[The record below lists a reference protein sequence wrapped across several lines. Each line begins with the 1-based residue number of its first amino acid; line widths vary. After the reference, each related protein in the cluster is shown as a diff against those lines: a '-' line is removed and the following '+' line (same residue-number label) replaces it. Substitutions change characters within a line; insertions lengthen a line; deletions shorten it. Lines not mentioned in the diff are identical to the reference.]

1 MFSFSRRGAER
12 CRREIK
18 ARIRAAWNPADAEVS
33 ALQYGRRPQGT
44 GTGTGARAA
53 GAARLGGRSRCAPA
67 RARAPRGSA
76 PGSLRGAGR
85 GPRACLGACSLLSC
99 ASCLC
104 GSAPCILCSCC
115 PCSHNSTLSRL
126 FFTVFLF
133 LGVLVCVIMLSPGVE
148 SQLYKLPWV
157 CNEGTGSHVV
167 LQGHIDCGSLLGH
180 RAVYRMCFAM
190 AAFFF
195 LFSLLMICVRSSRD
209 PRAAIQNGFWFF
221 KFLIFVG
228 ITVGAFY
235 IPDGSFSNIWFYFG
249 VVGSFI
255 FLLIQ
260 LLLLIDFA
268 HSWNQRW
275 LCKAEECD
283 SRAWYAGLFFFTL
296 LFYALSIAAV
306 ALLFVYYTQPGACYE
321 GKAFIGLNL
330 TLCVCVS
337 IVAVLPKIQDAQPNS
352 GLLQASV
359 ITLYTMFVTWLA
371 LSNVPDQKC
380 NPHLLTHFGNGT
392 VLAGPEG
399 YETHWWDAPSI
410 VGLVVF
416 ILCTVFIS
424 LRSSDHRQVNSLMQT
439 EERPPVLDATQ
450 QQQVVLSEGRAFDNE
465 QDGVTYS
472 YSFFHLCLVLA
483 SVHIMMTLT
492 NWYRPGETRKM
503 ISTWTAVW
511 VKICASWTGLLLYL
525 WTLVAPLLLPN
536 RDFS

>member
-1 MFSFSRRGAER
+1 MG
-12 CRREIK
+12 
-18 ARIRAAWNPADAEVS
+18 
-33 ALQYGRRPQGT
+33 
-44 GTGTGARAA
+44 
-53 GAARLGGRSRCAPA
+53 
-67 RARAPRGSA
+67 
-76 PGSLRGAGR
+76 
-85 GPRACLGACSLLSC
+85 ACLGACSLLSC

-126 FFTVFLF
+126 IFTAFLF
-133 LGVLVCVIMLSPGVE
+133 LGVLVSIIMLSPGVE

-157 CNEGTGSHVV
+157 CEEGTGSTVI

-195 LFSLLMICVRSSRD
+195 LFTLLMICVRSSRD

-249 VVGSFI
+249 VAGSFV
-255 FLLIQ
+255 FFLIQ
-260 LLLLIDFA
+260 LVLLIDFA

-275 LCKAEECD
+275 LGKAEECD

-296 LFYALSIAAV
+296 LFYALSITAV
-306 ALLFVYYTQPGACYE
+306 ALLFVYYTQPDACYE
-321 GKAFIGLNL
+321 SKVFIGLNL

-371 LSNVPDQKC
+371 LSNVPGEYRPEFQEAWICSWASTGPLGSWRPSKVTGLSQPQLIVR
-380 NPHLLTHFGNGT
+380 PHLQGGGRTPAVPGVSTIPGT
-392 VLAGPEG
+392 WMVCCVSVCPLSVYLSPSSRLLGYSDLAC
-399 YETHWWDAPSI
+399 
-410 VGLVVF
+410 VG
-416 ILCTVFIS
+416 
-424 LRSSDHRQVNSLMQT
+424 
-439 EERPPVLDATQ
+439 
-450 QQQVVLSEGRAFDNE
+450 
-465 QDGVTYS
+465 
-472 YSFFHLCLVLA
+472 
-483 SVHIMMTLT
+483 
-492 NWYRPGETRKM
+492 
-503 ISTWTAVW
+503 
-511 VKICASWTGLLLYL
+511 
-525 WTLVAPLLLPN
+525 
-536 RDFS
+536 

>member
-1 MFSFSRRGAER
+1 MG
-12 CRREIK
+12 
-18 ARIRAAWNPADAEVS
+18 
-33 ALQYGRRPQGT
+33 
-44 GTGTGARAA
+44 
-53 GAARLGGRSRCAPA
+53 
-67 RARAPRGSA
+67 
-76 PGSLRGAGR
+76 
-85 GPRACLGACSLLSC
+85 ACLGACSLLSC

-115 PCSHNSTLSRL
+115 PCSHSSTLSRL
-126 FFTVFLF
+126 IFTAFLF
-133 LGVLVCVIMLSPGVE
+133 LGVLVSVIMLSPSVE

-157 CNEGTGSHVV
+157 CEEVAGSPVV
-167 LQGHIDCGSLLGH
+167 LQGHVDCGSLLGH

-195 LFSLLMICVRSSRD
+195 LFTLLMICVRSSRD

-221 KFLIFVG
+221 KFLVFVG

-249 VVGSFI
+249 AVGSFV

-275 LCKAEECD
+275 LNKAEESG

-296 LFYALSIAAV
+296 LFYALSIVAV
-306 ALLFVYYTQPGACYE
+306 ALLFIYYTQPGACYE
-321 GKAFIGLNL
+321 GKVFISLNL
-330 TLCVCVS
+330 IFCFCVS
-337 IVAVLPKIQDAQPNS
+337 IIAILPKVQDAQPNS

-359 ITLYTMFVTWLA
+359 ITLYTMFVTWSA
-371 LSNVPDQKC
+371 LSNVPERKC
-380 NPHLLTHFGNGT
+380 NPNLLTHFGNGT

-399 YETHWWDAPSI
+399 YETQWWDAPSI
-410 VGLVVF
+410 VGLIIF
-416 ILCTVFIS
+416 LLCTLFISHTRILPPASPS

-439 EERPPVLDATQ
+439 EESPPVLEATQ
-450 QQQVVLSEGRAFDNE
+450 QQQAAGCEGRAFDNE
-465 QDGVTYS
+465 QDSVTYS
-472 YSFFHLCLVLA
+472 YSFFHFCLVLA
-483 SVHIMMTLT
+483 SLHVMMTLT

-511 VKICASWTGLLLYL
+511 VKICASWAGLLLYL

>member
-1 MFSFSRRGAER
+1 MG
-12 CRREIK
+12 
-18 ARIRAAWNPADAEVS
+18 
-33 ALQYGRRPQGT
+33 
-44 GTGTGARAA
+44 
-53 GAARLGGRSRCAPA
+53 
-67 RARAPRGSA
+67 
-76 PGSLRGAGR
+76 
-85 GPRACLGACSLLSC
+85 ACLGACSLLSC

-195 LFSLLMICVRSSRD
+195 LFSLLMVCVRSSRD

-275 LCKAEECD
+275 LCKAEEHD

-296 LFYALSIAAV
+296 LFYALSITAV

-321 GKAFIGLNL
+321 GKVFIGLNL

-439 EERPPVLDATQ
+439 EECPPVLDATQ
-450 QQQVVLSEGRAFDNE
+450 QQQQQVVVSEGRAFDNE

-492 NWYRPGETRKM
+492 NWYRPGETWKM

>member
-1 MFSFSRRGAER
+1 
-12 CRREIK
+12 
-18 ARIRAAWNPADAEVS
+18 
-33 ALQYGRRPQGT
+33 
-44 GTGTGARAA
+44 
-53 GAARLGGRSRCAPA
+53 
-67 RARAPRGSA
+67 
-76 PGSLRGAGR
+76 
-85 GPRACLGACSLLSC
+85 
-99 ASCLC
+99 
-104 GSAPCILCSCC
+104 

-195 LFSLLMICVRSSRD
+195 LFSLLMVCVRSSRD

-235 IPDGSFSNIWFYFG
+235 IPDGSFSNSRWPWWG
-249 VVGSFI
+249 GMGATKRNKHWWV
-255 FLLIQ
+255 LLFVPRRQ
-260 LLLLIDFA
+260 
-268 HSWNQRW
+268 
-275 LCKAEECD
+275 D
-283 SRAWYAGLFFFTL
+283 SGAWPCGLFFFTL
-296 LFYALSIAAV
+296 LFYALSITAV

-321 GKAFIGLNL
+321 GKVFIGLNL

-337 IVAVLPKIQDAQPNS
+337 IVAILPKIQDAQPNS

-439 EERPPVLDATQ
+439 EECPPVLDATQ
-450 QQQVVLSEGRAFDNE
+450 QQVVSEGRAFDNE

>member
-1 MFSFSRRGAER
+1 MG
-12 CRREIK
+12 
-18 ARIRAAWNPADAEVS
+18 
-33 ALQYGRRPQGT
+33 
-44 GTGTGARAA
+44 
-53 GAARLGGRSRCAPA
+53 
-67 RARAPRGSA
+67 
-76 PGSLRGAGR
+76 
-85 GPRACLGACSLLSC
+85 ACLGACSLLSC

-195 LFSLLMICVRSSRD
+195 LFSLLMVCVRSSRD

-296 LFYALSIAAV
+296 LFYALSITAV

-321 GKAFIGLNL
+321 GKVFIGLNL

-337 IVAVLPKIQDAQPNS
+337 IVAILPKIQVRARPVSAQPETRPLVDQGACWVPGQGTWCEKVNTVRALLERQCGGFVPKCGNTAEGAFVG
-352 GLLQASV
+352 GLLHLGGLFCGMRLEAAPEQ
-359 ITLYTMFVTWLA
+359 LGM
-371 LSNVPDQKC
+371 QK
-380 NPHLLTHFGNGT
+380 LL
-392 VLAGPEG
+392 
-399 YETHWWDAPSI
+399 
-410 VGLVVF
+410 
-416 ILCTVFIS
+416 
-424 LRSSDHRQVNSLMQT
+424 
-439 EERPPVLDATQ
+439 
-450 QQQVVLSEGRAFDNE
+450 
-465 QDGVTYS
+465 
-472 YSFFHLCLVLA
+472 
-483 SVHIMMTLT
+483 
-492 NWYRPGETRKM
+492 
-503 ISTWTAVW
+503 
-511 VKICASWTGLLLYL
+511 
-525 WTLVAPLLLPN
+525 
-536 RDFS
+536 

>member
-1 MFSFSRRGAER
+1 MG
-12 CRREIK
+12 
-18 ARIRAAWNPADAEVS
+18 
-33 ALQYGRRPQGT
+33 
-44 GTGTGARAA
+44 
-53 GAARLGGRSRCAPA
+53 
-67 RARAPRGSA
+67 
-76 PGSLRGAGR
+76 
-85 GPRACLGACSLLSC
+85 ACLGACSLLSC

-115 PCSHNSTLSRL
+115 PNSRNSTVSRL
-126 FFTVFLF
+126 LFTAFLF
-133 LGVLVCVIMLSPGVE
+133 LGVLVSIIMLSPGVE
-148 SQLYKLPWV
+148 SQLHKLPWV
-157 CNEGTGSHVV
+157 CEEGTQNLVV

-180 RAVYRMCFAM
+180 HAVYHMCFAM

-195 LFSLLMICVRSSRD
+195 LFTLLMICVRSSRD

-221 KFLIFVG
+221 KFLILVG

-249 VVGSFI
+249 VVGSFLFI
-255 FLLIQ
+255 LIQ
-260 LLLLIDFA
+260 LVLFIDFA

-275 LCKAEECD
+275 LCKAEERD

-296 LFYALSIAAV
+296 LFYTLSIAAV
-306 ALLFVYYTQPGACYE
+306 TLLFIYYTQPGACHE
-321 GKAFIGLNL
+321 GKVFISLNL
-330 TLCVCVS
+330 CFCVCVS
-337 IVAVLPKIQDAQPNS
+337 IIAVLPKVQDAQPNS

-380 NPHLLTHFGNGT
+380 NPHLLTDFGNET

-399 YETHWWDAPSI
+399 YVTRWWDAPSI
-410 VGLVVF
+410 VGLVIF
-416 ILCTVFIS
+416 ILCSLFIS

-439 EERPPVLDATQ
+439 EERPPILEASQ
-450 QQQVVLSEGRAFDNE
+450 QQQVAAREGRAFDNE

-472 YSFFHLCLVLA
+472 YSFFHFCLVLA
-483 SVHIMMTLT
+483 SLHIMMTLT
-492 NWYRPGETRKM
+492 NWYRPSETQKM

-511 VKICASWTGLLLYL
+511 VKICASWAGLLLYL
-525 WTLVAPLLLPN
+525 WTLVAPILLPS